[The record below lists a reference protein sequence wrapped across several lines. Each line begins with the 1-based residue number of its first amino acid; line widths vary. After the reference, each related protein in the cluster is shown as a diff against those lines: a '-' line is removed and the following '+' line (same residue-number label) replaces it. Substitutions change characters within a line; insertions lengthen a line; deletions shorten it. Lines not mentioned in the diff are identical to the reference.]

1 MKFSKV
7 LTLIVVTLLAILAF
21 SSCSYY
27 IFGNDECEHK
37 STTTST
43 FAKATC
49 STEGLRRTICS
60 ECGTILRVEKI
71 EKIAHKEVIDEA
83 IEPTCSEY
91 GRTEGK
97 HCSVCDQVIVPR
109 KVVAKK
115 PHTVVIDRAVAATC
129 IRLGLTEGKHCSV
142 CNEVIVAPE
151 VIEMKPHTV
160 VIDQTVA
167 ATCISSGLTGGK
179 HCSVCNEVIVAPEVI
194 EMTPHTVVIDR
205 AVAATCISSGLTE
218 GKHCW
223 YCNKI
228 FVPQEIISAGDH
240 RAGEWIIDAEAT
252 CTEDGSKHQICSLC
266 EATIKTE
273 TISNLGGHSYQI
285 SSVEN
290 NGIVGS
296 LAIYTC
302 INCPNSYEG
311 QVEEIAVSV
320 RHSGTS
326 SSTVNGYGSY
336 SKFYS
341 VFASGGYGEYQYK
354 YEVYT
359 STTATKPIA
368 NLTQEFSDNDSYGIS
383 YTGYYN
389 TISGYI
395 LQVTVKDEAGNQTIY
410 RYEL

>member
-27 IFGNDECEHK
+27 IFGNDECKHT

-60 ECGTILRVEKI
+60 ECGDILRVEKI

-97 HCSVCDQVIVPR
+97 HCSVCDRVIVPQ

-115 PHTVVIDRAVAATC
+115 PHTEVIDQAVAATC
-129 IRLGLTEGKHCSV
+129 TSSGLTEGKHCSV

-160 VIDQTVA
+160 VID
-167 ATCISSGLTGGK
+167 K
-179 HCSVCNEVIVAPEVI
+179 
-194 EMTPHTVVIDR
+194 
-205 AVAATCISSGLTE
+205 AVAATCISSGRTE

-320 RHSGTS
+320 RYSGTS

-336 SKFYS
+336 SRSYS

-368 NLTQEFSDNDSYGIS
+368 HLTEEFSDNNSYGIS
-383 YTGYYN
+383 YTGYFN

-410 RYEL
+410 RYEF